1 MKLLN
6 TFHIQI
12 YEKIRSRK
20 AKYICSFEQ
29 FNELNSIQRNFT
41 VGKIFALGLMAI
53 PGVGKNSVTTIT
65 KYFKTYKAMYD
76 YLSKLD
82 SNNDRV

>member
-1 MKLLN
+1 M
-6 TFHIQI
+6 QI
-12 YEKIRSRK
+12 YDKIRSKK
-20 AKYICSFEQ
+20 AKYLCSFEQ

-53 PGVGKNSVTTIT
+53 PGVGKNSVSVVT
-65 KYFKTYKAMYD
+65 KYFKTYKAMHD
-76 YLSKLD
+76 YLSRLD